1 MRIVEDSEL
10 RRAVLERLKV
20 EYGMDKQRPGTH
32 QSELSYCL
40 TKAFWDRTDPEPV
53 TDKEVLLFSIGFGLE
68 RVLLHSEDTPPEID
82 VDGIKLSL
90 DTIELFGPSDLKTTR
105 MSPTGRKGEDGFQ
118 WPEGW
123 KRQMATYRHGLN
135 VQAAREGKPLG
146 DPLTFGV
153 VVVHLIQPSLTCW
166 RITYEPWELADNWG
180 WMLTRRDQLDSM
192 LEGNNPMPFVHNE
205 DWECTNC
212 RYLMRCQ
219 LTKSIEEL
227 TNA

>member
-135 VQAAREGKPLG
+135 VQAAREGIPLG
-146 DPLTFGV
+146 YTFGV

-192 LEGNNPMPFVHNE
+192 LAGNNPMPFE
-205 DWECTNC
+205 FAESWECTNC

-227 TNA
+227 TNARF